1 MTNNLFEINFD
12 KKRSKSTNSLGM
24 REMQARVYEKR
35 NSKYLLV
42 KAPPASGKSR
52 ALMFVGLDKLK
63 NQGLKKIIIA
73 VPERSIGKSFRN
85 TELKKYG
92 FYWDWNVKSQNNL
105 TIGAGETSKVK
116 RFVEFMNSNEKEDNI
131 LISTHATLRY
141 AFEELDD
148 SVFDNSLLAI
158 DEFHHVSRDD
168 SSVLGNALRSIMSNS
183 SAHILAMTG
192 SYFRGDS
199 VQILEPNDE
208 DKFEKVTYTYY
219 EQLNGY
225 QYLKSFAMGYSFY
238 RGPYTDALDEVI
250 DVSKKSIIHI
260 PNVNSS
266 ESTKE
271 KYDEVDRIMD
281 VISDGGDVHQ
291 NSDGIYEVNRPDGKQ
306 LLVADLVNEESRDKV
321 TSYLANITDDI
332 EDLDKLDI
340 IIALGMAKEGFDW
353 PFAEYAL
360 TIGYRNSLTEII
372 QIIGRV
378 TRDSANK
385 SHAQFTNL
393 IAKPDAQD
401 DEVLYAVNNLM
412 KAITASLLMEQ
423 VLAPVYNFKP
433 KDKKLDN
440 LDEISIKGL
449 NPSDK
454 TEKTEKIIKDDMA
467 DLKSS
472 ILQSKDI
479 QNAIISGSDAEMINK
494 TLVPRV
500 IIERYPDLTDEE
512 LETVRQHTVAN
523 VNFSASSKVISNDG
537 NREII
542 KMSDKFINIDEL
554 NIDLID
560 SINPFQRAYE
570 MISRDINAP
579 TLQFIQDYMSS
590 KKYEF
595 TDQQLVNAYQ
605 RAKQFRIENGRN
617 PERNSKDEGE
627 RYLAFALL
635 RLAEMKQEREAGKN
649 NDELLR

>member
-92 FYWDWNVKSQNNL
+92 FYWDWNVKPQNNL
-105 TIGAGETSKVK
+105 TIGIGETSKVK

-238 RGPYTDALDEVI
+238 RGQYTEALDEVI

-393 IAKPDAQD
+393 IAQPDAQD

-454 TEKTEKIIKDDMA
+454 TERTEKIIKDDMA

-479 QNAIISGSDAEMINK
+479 QNAIVSGSDAEMINK

-523 VNFSASSKVISNDG
+523 VNFSASSKVMSNDG

-560 SINPFQRAYE
+560 SKNQFQRAYE

-635 RLAEMKQEREAGKN
+635 RLAEMKREREAGKN